1 MEEIMDEK
9 FGNKDA
15 VLKGNNTPH
24 EGKPT
29 VIGESILIRGEVSG
43 EEDLIIKGKIEGT
56 VKLKKHL
63 TIAPTGDVKADINT
77 SEVVV
82 SGKLTGNIA
91 ATSRVEITTE
101 GKMNGDIKSPR
112 VVLADGALFRGKIDM
127 QKPETEK

>member
-1 MEEIMDEK
+1 MEEK

-15 VLKGNNTPH
+15 VPKESNAPQ

-29 VIGESILIRGEVSG
+29 IIGESILIRGEVSG

-63 TIAPTGDVKADINT
+63 TIDQTGDVKADINT
-77 SEVVV
+77 SEIVV
-82 SGKLTGNIA
+82 SGKLNGNIA
-91 ATSRVEITTE
+91 ATSRVEITKE

-112 VVLADGALFRGKIDM
+112 VILADGALFRGKIDM
-127 QKPETEK
+127 QKPESEK